1 MARMVC
7 VWFPNWPLQR
17 LRHERPELRG
27 RPVVLFSNT
36 GNRGPRVAAWAPS
49 ETQRDN
55 VEGIT
60 VGMPLAEAE
69 ALLAGTVGSA
79 AHIELHDPAADLAG
93 LRDLARTCDAFSP
106 LFGIE
111 PAESPECL
119 LLDVTGCEHLFGG
132 EQSLVD
138 ALADDFRQRGFQVR
152 VALAPTIGAAWAA
165 AHCLAQPHQQPAVT
179 HDELDEALAALTAV
193 CST

>member
-138 ALADDFRQRGFQVR
+138 ALPMISGSEGFKCEWLLLRPSGPLGQRHIVWR
-152 VALAPTIGAAWAA
+152 SRI
-165 AHCLAQPHQQPAVT
+165 
-179 HDELDEALAALTAV
+179 
-193 CST
+193 SNRR

>member
-17 LRHERPELRG
+17 QRHERPELRG
-27 RPVVLFSNT
+27 RPVVLFANT

-69 ALLAGTVGSA
+69 ALLAGHVGSA
-79 AHIELHDPAADLAG
+79 AHIELHVQANSRSPARSAAG
-93 LRDLARTCDAFSP
+93 SCGSM
-106 LFGIE
+106 
-111 PAESPECL
+111 
-119 LLDVTGCEHLFGG
+119 
-132 EQSLVD
+132 
-138 ALADDFRQRGFQVR
+138 
-152 VALAPTIGAAWAA
+152 
-165 AHCLAQPHQQPAVT
+165 
-179 HDELDEALAALTAV
+179 
-193 CST
+193 